1 MWRLTMINNFSID
14 MDYYADEKILYIEQC
29 EYFNIKTKEDLLKAF
44 DEFIENYYT
53 LLEGDNDGE

>member
-1 MWRLTMINNFSID
+1 MINNFSID